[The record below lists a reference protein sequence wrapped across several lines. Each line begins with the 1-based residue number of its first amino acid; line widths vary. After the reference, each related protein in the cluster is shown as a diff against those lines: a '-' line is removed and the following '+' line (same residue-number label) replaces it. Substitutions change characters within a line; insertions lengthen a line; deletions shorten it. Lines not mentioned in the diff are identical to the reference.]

1 MTPENISS
9 MKSVLSTL
17 ILGEDL
23 SDEQTSFAMEQILQ
37 GQCDDAQIAAFITLL
52 RAKGE
57 TANEFSSMVRT
68 MWDNTPEVPADDM
81 TDVID
86 TCGTGGDQSGT
97 FNISTAAS
105 LVLASCSIRVAKHG
119 NRAMSSQCGAADV
132 LEAVGIP
139 VGSTPEQCEKM
150 FNETGFTFLFAPT
163 FHPGMRF
170 AGPVRASLAIRTTF
184 NFLGP
189 LSNPYHAG
197 VRLHGVSD
205 PSIVP
210 VYAETLKNLGVNRAY
225 VFHGHGG
232 LDEIS
237 LSGPTS
243 GLLLLNGEITEK
255 GVDPEEFGFTLTS
268 ADELVGGDAQHNA
281 KIIANIFDG
290 EKSPFRDVVVL
301 NAAVGFDLVHGVGL
315 DVAIEKVTTAIDSGA
330 TKDKVREISDLAQS
344 LQSGNA

>member
-150 FNETGFTFLFAPT
+150 FNETGFTFLLP
-163 FHPGMRF
+163 
-170 AGPVRASLAIRTTF
+170 
-184 NFLGP
+184 P
-189 LSNPYHAG
+189 LSIP
-197 VRLHGVSD
+197 VCVSPD
-205 PSIVP
+205 LCAHRWP
-210 VYAETLKNLGVNRAY
+210 
-225 VFHGHGG
+225 F
-232 LDEIS
+232 
-237 LSGPTS
+237 
-243 GLLLLNGEITEK
+243 
-255 GVDPEEFGFTLTS
+255 
-268 ADELVGGDAQHNA
+268 AQHL
-281 KIIANIFDG
+281 ISSVHFRIRIMPVFDSMG
-290 EKSPFRDVVVL
+290 SRIHLSFLSMQR
-301 NAAVGFDLVHGVGL
+301 
-315 DVAIEKVTTAIDSGA
+315 
-330 TKDKVREISDLAQS
+330 R
-344 LQSGNA
+344 